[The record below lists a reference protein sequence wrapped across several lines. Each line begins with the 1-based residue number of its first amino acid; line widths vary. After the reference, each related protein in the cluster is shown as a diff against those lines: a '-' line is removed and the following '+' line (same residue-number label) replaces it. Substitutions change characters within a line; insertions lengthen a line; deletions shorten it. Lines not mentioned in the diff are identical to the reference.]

1 MKMLTAV
8 LSLMFALGAFA
19 SSETKTFFY
28 DGTQDFIQL
37 SLNAEQT
44 HTEYRYEQRR
54 TICYRQDVFY
64 TTSCHS
70 TPQGGRVCQTIPH
83 YRTVSYPCIQTVQI
97 PYEVKDYDVE
107 ANVSLSV
114 ASLPGA
120 TVGETFKVTLNG
132 DRLSLSAASGFKKY
146 FLILNKAKISS
157 SINGSIK
164 MIDASYTT
172 SLVEAAPVVKALDLT
187 NISIKDSVL
196 SFKMGPVEVR
206 DVIGFSLNVTKAP
219 IPGSNTVLFDR
230 ELSSAEI
237 QLNSQAAG
245 SAADVNIEKLGVSLT
260 SGRYSLTAKA
270 FFKHEGSI
278 LNASQFERVE
288 ASRTLIYKIR

>member
-8 LSLMFALGAFA
+8 LSLMFAISAFA

-28 DGTQDFIQL
+28 NGTQDSIQL

-54 TICYRQDVFY
+54 TICYRQEVY
-64 TTSCHS
+64 YRTSCQS
-70 TPQGGRVCQTIPH
+70 TPQGGRVCQTFPV
-83 YRTVSYPCIQTVQI
+83 YRTISYPCIETVRI

-107 ANVSLSV
+107 ANVNLSV
-114 ASLPGA
+114 AALPSA
-120 TVGETFKVTLNG
+120 SAGETFQVTLNG
-132 DRLSLSAASGFKKY
+132 DKLSLSALGSKKY
-146 FLILNKAKISS
+146 FLILNKSEISS
-157 SINGSIK
+157 SINGSLK
-164 MIDASYTT
+164 MIDASYAT
-172 SLVEAAPVVKALDLT
+172 SLVDAAPVVKALDLT
-187 NISIKDSVL
+187 NISIKDLVL
-196 SFKMGPVEVR
+196 RFKMGPVEVR

-219 IPGSNTVLFDR
+219 LLGSNTVLFDR
-230 ELSSAEI
+230 ELSSSEI
-237 QLNSQAAG
+237 ELSSQAAG
-245 SAADVNIEKLGVSLT
+245 SAVDVNIESLGVNLS

-288 ASRTLIYKIR
+288 ASRTLIYKVR

>member
-8 LSLMFALGAFA
+8 LSLMFAISAFA

-28 DGTQDFIQL
+28 DGTQDSIQL

-54 TICYRQDVFY
+54 TICYRQEVY
-64 TTSCHS
+64 YRTSCQS
-70 TPQGGRVCQTIPH
+70 TPQGGRVCQTFPV
-83 YRTVSYPCIQTVQI
+83 YRTISYPCIETVRI

-107 ANVSLSV
+107 ANVNLSV
-114 ASLPGA
+114 AALPSA
-120 TVGETFKVTLNG
+120 TAGETFQVTLNG
-132 DRLSLSAASGFKKY
+132 DKLSLSASGSKKY
-146 FLILNKAKISS
+146 FLILNKSEIRS
-157 SINGSIK
+157 SINGSLK
-164 MIDASYTT
+164 MIDASYAT
-172 SLVEAAPVVKALDLT
+172 SLVDAAPVVKALDLT

-196 SFKMGPVEVR
+196 RFKMGPVEVR

-219 IPGSNTVLFDR
+219 LLGSNTILFDR
-230 ELSSAEI
+230 ELSSSEI
-237 QLNSQAAG
+237 ELSAQATG
-245 SAADVNIEKLGVSLT
+245 SAVDVNIESLGVNLS

-288 ASRTLIYKIR
+288 ASRTLIYKVR

>member
-8 LSLMFALGAFA
+8 LSLMFAISAFA

-28 DGTQDFIQL
+28 DGTQDSIQL

-54 TICYRQDVFY
+54 TICYRQEVFY
-64 TTSCHS
+64 RTICHS
-70 TPQGGRVCQTIPH
+70 TPQGRVCRTQPH
-83 YRTVSYPCIQTVQI
+83 YRTVSYSCIETVRI

-107 ANVSLSV
+107 ANVNLSV
-114 ASLPGA
+114 AALPGA
-120 TVGETFKVTLNG
+120 TAGETFKVTLNG
-132 DRLSLSAASGFKKY
+132 DQVSLSASGSKKY
-146 FLILNKAKISS
+146 FLILNKAEISS
-157 SINGSIK
+157 TINGSVK
-164 MIDASYTT
+164 MIDASYAT

-219 IPGSNTVLFDR
+219 LLGSNTVLFDR
-230 ELSSAEI
+230 ELTSSEI
-237 QLNSQAAG
+237 QLNSQATG
-245 SAADVNIEKLGVSLT
+245 SAADVNIEKLGVNLS
-260 SGRYSLTAKA
+260 SGRHTLTARA

-278 LNASQFERVE
+278 LNAAQFERVE
-288 ASRTLIYKIR
+288 ATRTLIYKVR